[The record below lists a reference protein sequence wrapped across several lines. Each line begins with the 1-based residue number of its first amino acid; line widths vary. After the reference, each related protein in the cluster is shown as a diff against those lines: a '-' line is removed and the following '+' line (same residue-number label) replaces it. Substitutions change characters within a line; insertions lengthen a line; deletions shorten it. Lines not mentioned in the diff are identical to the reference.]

1 MRVLLIWLNFKLK
14 REKEITVE
22 SMFMNQD
29 VLVLLPTAYE
39 KNSVD
44 IRVQTLITNG
54 QQNNTKAF
62 ARLPASSK
70 TRVPS
75 QACFLA
81 KHKR

>member
-1 MRVLLIWLNFKLK
+1 MRVVLIWLNFKLK
-14 REKEITVE
+14 MEKEITAE

-44 IRVQTLITNG
+44 ITNVDTNG
-54 QQNNTKAF
+54 QQNNRKAF

-70 TRVPS
+70 TRLPS

>member
-1 MRVLLIWLNFKLK
+1 MRVLLIWLNFKLNM
-14 REKEITVE
+14 EKEITVE

-44 IRVQTLITNG
+44 ITNVDYKWSTKL
-54 QQNNTKAF
+54 NTKAF

-70 TRVPS
+70 TRLPS